1 MLHFLA
7 TVLILTSFRGPDLV
21 NAKNKSA
28 LHIGG
33 LLPLSPKDGWSR
45 SNGYPALLGAE
56 RAIADI
62 NSRSDVLPD
71 YELVLHME
79 DTEGDLPVGLDR
91 LYVELLGKP
100 PTKVAIL
107 GPLLSKI
114 AETVAQV
121 IGRWSIVEITPG
133 GSSTVLSNRDRY
145 PHIYRTLTSASLFGS
160 AQAAIISQF
169 GWTRIATL
177 NEAVEPHKGR
187 IKQLHDDS
195 AMGNFSIVSSETFIT
210 DPEDAL
216 KRLKDIDVRIIA
228 TSFYEGSVR
237 EVFCTVSF

>member
-79 DTEGDLPVGLDR
+79 DNEV
-91 LYVELLGKP
+91 
-100 PTKVAIL
+100 
-107 GPLLSKI
+107 
-114 AETVAQV
+114 
-121 IGRWSIVEITPG
+121 
-133 GSSTVLSNRDRY
+133 
-145 PHIYRTLTSASLFGS
+145 SLF
-160 AQAAIISQF
+160 
-169 GWTRIATL
+169 
-177 NEAVEPHKGR
+177 
-187 IKQLHDDS
+187 
-195 AMGNFSIVSSETFIT
+195 
-210 DPEDAL
+210 
-216 KRLKDIDVRIIA
+216 
-228 TSFYEGSVR
+228 Y
-237 EVFCTVSF
+237 